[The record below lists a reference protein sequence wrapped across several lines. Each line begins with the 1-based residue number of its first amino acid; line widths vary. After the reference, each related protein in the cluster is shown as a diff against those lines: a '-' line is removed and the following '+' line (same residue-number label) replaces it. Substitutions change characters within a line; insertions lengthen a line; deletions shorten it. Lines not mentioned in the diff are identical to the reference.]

1 MEALKHNFFLRGFF
15 NKRGYESAADLK
27 KHEIPQL
34 PPKEPV
40 KKFEY
45 EGGKIFD
52 KPDTAKLKEEK
63 ILQDAGAYLENNQFG
78 VAVVAASMDMKGDT
92 EKDRLLTEARS
103 MVVRDYLVQNFKFD
117 DTRVKTIGLGK
128 SEMAGEGGKVE
139 VLVYPPGTTAEQT
152 PKPSSDK
159 PLPHIGH
166 SRHGNRSSLQ

>member
-1 MEALKHNFFLRGFF
+1 
-15 NKRGYESAADLK
+15 
-27 KHEIPQL
+27 
-34 PPKEPV
+34 V

-63 ILQDAGAYLENNQFG
+63 ILQDAGAYLESNPFG
-78 VAVVAASMDMKGDT
+78 VAVVAASVDMKGDT

-128 SEMAGEGGKVE
+128 SEKASEGGKVE
-139 VLVYPPGTTAEQT
+139 ILVYPPGTTTEQT
-152 PKPSSDK
+152 PKPSSNK
-159 PLPHIGH
+159 
-166 SRHGNRSSLQ
+166 Q

>member
-1 MEALKHNFFLRGFF
+1 
-15 NKRGYESAADLK
+15 
-27 KHEIPQL
+27 
-34 PPKEPV
+34 
-40 KKFEY
+40 
-45 EGGKIFD
+45 
-52 KPDTAKLKEEK
+52 
-63 ILQDAGAYLENNQFG
+63 
-78 VAVVAASMDMKGDT
+78 MDMKGDT

-159 PLPHIGH
+159 
-166 SRHGNRSSLQ
+166 Q